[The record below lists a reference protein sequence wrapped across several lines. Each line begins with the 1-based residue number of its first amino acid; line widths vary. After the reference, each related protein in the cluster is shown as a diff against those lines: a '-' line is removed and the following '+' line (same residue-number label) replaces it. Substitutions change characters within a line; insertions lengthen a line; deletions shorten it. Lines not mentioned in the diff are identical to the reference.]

1 MNEKLTQAINIM
13 TFHAPYYS
21 EILLGCIFVENEEI
35 KTAGVR
41 ATRKGF
47 EFAYAPSFL
56 DELNQE
62 QVNYLVIHE
71 CQHILSSH
79 MQRAKDAQLNPK
91 LSNIAAD
98 MIINNNI
105 ESFAEKDKLDNLV
118 ERPTKDILI
127 VPDEYKD
134 EKIMEYLYAWLID
147 NSKTE
152 ENEDGSYSFDGDSS
166 FDEHPEDEVSPDIRN
181 AMVNDVIDTIRRRG
195 FSTANFESQLLEL
208 RRPSI
213 NYLNKIKSAIAN
225 AIGKNKKKTWFKPSR
240 RSELSKG
247 IKKEKSAINVLL
259 DTSGS
264 MGGSFEHV
272 LSYIFHNGIEI
283 NLIQCDTEIK
293 DVRKIK
299 SKNELKKLTIKGMGG
314 TEMSKAIDY
323 IVTNLNSYPTIFLT
337 DGFVGSMDLTGIK
350 EDFMILYTEEKVP
363 LTAGKAKQFKI
374 KRK

>member
-1 MNEKLTQAINIM
+1 MHEKITQAINTM

-21 EILLGCIFVENEEI
+21 EILLSCNFEERVEIE
-35 KTAGVR
+35 TAGVR

-47 EFAYAPSFL
+47 QFTYNPEWI
-56 DELNQE
+56 EKLNQE

-79 MQRAKDAQLNPK
+79 GKRSRDAQLNHE
-91 LSNIAAD
+91 LMNIAAD
-98 MIINNNI
+98 MIINHNI
-105 ESFAEKDKLDNLV
+105 EFYAQKDKMDNLIQ
-118 ERPTKDILI
+118 RPEPKVLI
-127 VPDEYKD
+127 IPDEYKD

-147 NSKTE
+147 NSLTE
-152 ENEDGSYSFDGDSS
+152 QQEDESYKFDGTRT
-166 FDEHPEDEVSPDIRN
+166 FDKHLEDEVSQDMRD
-181 AMVNDVIDTIRRRG
+181 AMVNDIVDTIRRRG
-195 FSTANFESQLLEL
+195 FASANFEAQLLEL
-208 RRPSI
+208 RRPSV

-225 AIGKNKKKTWFKPSR
+225 AVGKNKSRTWFRPSR

-272 LSYIFHNGIEI
+272 LSYIFHNGIEL

-299 SKNELKKLTIKGMGG
+299 SKHQLQSLQIKGMGG

-323 IVTNLNSYPTIFLT
+323 IVANLNNYPTIFLT
-337 DGFVGSMDLTGIK
+337 DGIVGSMDLAGLK
-350 EDFMILYTEEKVP
+350 E
-363 LTAGKAKQFKI
+363 
-374 KRK
+374 